1 MSFSVKLLK
10 AVNKRFPAVEHPF
23 NLQNEGKMSY
33 SQWQYQWGSKT
44 VECFAPRYM
53 PEDIFSGK
61 AVLDMGCGASGKSL
75 YYLSIGAEKVV
86 GVDIVPH
93 YKEEAEA
100 FAKELGFEDR
110 FTFILGDALNLP
122 IDENTFDVVIMNDFM
137 EHIYD
142 PRGAIREALRVLKP
156 GGRIYIN
163 FPPYYHPTGI
173 HMSDVIGIPWVHM
186 LFSEKTLIAA
196 YKDLVKGLPDEQER
210 LSLRFSTDDQ
220 GREYISYLNKMTIR
234 KFHGIVKEMGLNLHW
249 YQEIPLRRYFALFA
263 KVPVLKE
270 MFVKM
275 CACVIVKP

>member
-122 IDENTFDVVIMNDFM
+122 IDENTFDVVIMN
-137 EHIYD
+137 E
-142 PRGAIREALRVLKP
+142 L
-156 GGRIYIN
+156 
-163 FPPYYHPTGI
+163 
-173 HMSDVIGIPWVHM
+173 
-186 LFSEKTLIAA
+186 
-196 YKDLVKGLPDEQER
+196 
-210 LSLRFSTDDQ
+210 
-220 GREYISYLNKMTIR
+220 
-234 KFHGIVKEMGLNLHW
+234 
-249 YQEIPLRRYFALFA
+249 
-263 KVPVLKE
+263 
-270 MFVKM
+270 
-275 CACVIVKP
+275 

>member
-93 YKEEAEA
+93 YKEEAEN
-100 FAKELGFEDR
+100 FAKELGFADR

-156 GGRIYIN
+156 GGR
-163 FPPYYHPTGI
+163 
-173 HMSDVIGIPWVHM
+173 MAVITFH
-186 LFSEKTLIAA
+186 
-196 YKDLVKGLPDEQER
+196 
-210 LSLRFSTDDQ
+210 SLEDR
-220 GREYISYLNKMTIR
+220 
-234 KFHGIVKEMGLNLHW
+234 IVKETFRRMAKGCDCPPEFPVCVCGKTPDVRLLGNETPSAE
-249 YQEIPLRRYFALFA
+249 EIEFNPRARSARLRTAEKL
-263 KVPVLKE
+263 
-270 MFVKM
+270 
-275 CACVIVKP
+275 